1 MASGR
6 PGAAKTAG
14 GFGSINLRQVP
25 KRLREQ
31 FHALCA
37 LRGTSMTQRLIQL
50 IEQDILRAYDSGEY
64 QPDIRLSFEEEV
76 QLMGQGQLWQNAPST
91 GGDAEDS

>member
-1 MASGR
+1 M
-6 PGAAKTAG
+6 AKTAG

-25 KRLREQ
+25 IRLREQ

-50 IEQDILRAYDSGEY
+50 IELDILQAYDIGEY
-64 QPDIRLSFEEEV
+64 QPDIRLTFEEEV
-76 QLMGQGQLWQNAPST
+76 QLMGQGQLWPST
-91 GGDAEDS
+91 ANEAKDT